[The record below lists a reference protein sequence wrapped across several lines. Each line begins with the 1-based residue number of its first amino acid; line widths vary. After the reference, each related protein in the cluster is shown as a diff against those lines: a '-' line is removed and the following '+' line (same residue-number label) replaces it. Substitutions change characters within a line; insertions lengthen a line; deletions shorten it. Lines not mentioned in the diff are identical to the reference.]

1 MASTRRTVTVSLP
14 PALIRDVD
22 RLARS
27 EGRTRSELFR
37 EAVRQYIRRVE
48 RWDQI
53 FAFGEKLAKN
63 RRFTDEDVIS
73 AVAERRR
80 SLRRA
85 AR

>member
-37 EAVRQYIRRVE
+37 EAVRQYVRRVE